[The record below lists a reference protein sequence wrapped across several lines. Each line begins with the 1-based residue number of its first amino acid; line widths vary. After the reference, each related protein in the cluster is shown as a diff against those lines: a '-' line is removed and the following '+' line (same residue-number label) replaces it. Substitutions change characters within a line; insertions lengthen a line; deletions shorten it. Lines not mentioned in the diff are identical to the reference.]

1 MATSQSRCGNRLL
14 AALPEDEYARLY
26 PYLSAQ
32 PLNKGH
38 IIQRREQ
45 PLRVVFFPDDALIW
59 LVNPTEDG
67 SNAQV
72 AMVASEG
79 LVGVEAVFGSRLAM
93 SDAVVHMTGANAGVA
108 LSVDV
113 FRRELE
119 RRGALYTL
127 AQQYAGAL
135 VQSLA
140 QWVACSALHSAEQRC
155 CRWLLE
161 VEARIGRPELA
172 VTHELLSDLL
182 GLRRSTVTL
191 IVGRLQELGIVS
203 TNRGVIRI
211 HDQRALEEHS
221 CGCHKLVTTLFEE
234 PPSSD
239 EPSATAE
246 HHSLVRGA

>member
-1 MATSQSRCGNRLL
+1 MPTSQSRCGNHLL

-45 PLRVVFFPDDALIW
+45 PLRVVFFPDDALVW

-135 VQSLA
+135 VQSLT

-161 VEARIGRPELA
+161 VEARIGRPELS

-211 HDQRALEEHS
+211 HDQQALEEHS
-221 CGCHKLVTTLFEE
+221 CECHKLVTTLFEE
-234 PPSSD
+234 QTSSD
-239 EPSATAE
+239 ERSVTAE
-246 HHSLVRGA
+246 HHPLV